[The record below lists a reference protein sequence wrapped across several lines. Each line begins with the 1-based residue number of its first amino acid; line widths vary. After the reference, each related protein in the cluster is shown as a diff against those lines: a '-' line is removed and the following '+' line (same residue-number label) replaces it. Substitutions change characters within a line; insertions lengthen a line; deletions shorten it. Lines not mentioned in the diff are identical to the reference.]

1 MAMFETII
9 GLEVHAQLNTQT
21 KIFCACPTSFKDT
34 PNSNTCP
41 VCLGLPGALPVLN
54 AEAVKKAIAFG
65 TAINATI
72 TQESVFARKNYFYPD
87 LPKAYQISQF
97 DRPIVAHGYLDIESA
112 EGIKRINI
120 ERAHL
125 EEDAGK
131 NIHTANHSQVD
142 LNRAGTPL
150 LEIVSCPDMRS
161 STEAIN
167 YLKKLHAIVC
177 FLDIC
182 DGNMQEGNFRCDA
195 NVSIRPKGESKLL
208 TRVEIKNLNSFKFI
222 QKAIEYEVER
232 QIEAFERGTYAKEV
246 VQETRLFDTA
256 KGITQS
262 MRNKEGSADYRY
274 FADPDL
280 RPVHIPDS
288 LLQEGRNIKEL
299 PEAKKERYINS
310 LGLKAEEANTLVGS
324 LELATYFED
333 MLALGAS
340 AKGSCTWLSV
350 ELLGRFQ
357 GEQTLQDCPIKP
369 ETLAQLVLCID
380 SQRISGKAGKEI
392 LDALMTQTSANPKDI
407 DVLIDK
413 LGLAQ
418 VGDENTLLK
427 AIAEVLE
434 SNTDKVA
441 EYKSGKEKLFGFFVG
456 QVLKKLK
463 NANPSLVNSLL
474 KQELNK

>member
-1 MAMFETII
+1 
-9 GLEVHAQLNTQT
+9 
-21 KIFCACPTSFKDT
+21 
-34 PNSNTCP
+34 
-41 VCLGLPGALPVLN
+41 
-54 AEAVKKAIAFG
+54 
-65 TAINATI
+65 
-72 TQESVFARKNYFYPD
+72 
-87 LPKAYQISQF
+87 
-97 DRPIVAHGYLDIESA
+97 
-112 EGIKRINI
+112 
-120 ERAHL
+120 
-125 EEDAGK
+125 
-131 NIHTANHSQVD
+131 
-142 LNRAGTPL
+142 
-150 LEIVSCPDMRS
+150 
-161 STEAIN
+161 
-167 YLKKLHAIVC
+167 
-177 FLDIC
+177 
-182 DGNMQEGNFRCDA
+182 
-195 NVSIRPKGESKLL
+195 
-208 TRVEIKNLNSFKFI
+208 
-222 QKAIEYEVER
+222 
-232 QIEAFERGTYAKEV
+232 
-246 VQETRLFDTA
+246 
-256 KGITQS
+256 
-262 MRNKEGSADYRY
+262 
-274 FADPDL
+274 
-280 RPVHIPDS
+280 
-288 LLQEGRNIKEL
+288 
-299 PEAKKERYINS
+299 
-310 LGLKAEEANTLVGS
+310 
-324 LELATYFED
+324 